1 MSRSGLGDVE
11 DDMDLSG
18 FGVKR
23 KPTAPIATTASAPP
37 AVPAQRAQRVPRT
50 YRTGRS
56 ETVAVKTTPDAAAT
70 FYALADRLNLKV
82 GETFERAVE
91 ALAREADRERN

>member
-1 MSRSGLGDVE
+1 MSRSGLDNVGD
-11 DDMDLSG
+11 DIDLSG
-18 FGVKR
+18 FEAKK
-23 KPTAPIATTASAPP
+23 KPATT
-37 AVPAQRAQRVPRT
+37 PAQAQEPVQRAARAPRI

-56 ETVAVKTTPDAAAT
+56 ETIAVKTTPDAAAT

-91 ALAREADRERN
+91 ALAREAGRQS

>member
-1 MSRSGLGDVE
+1 MSRSGLDDMG

-18 FGVKR
+18 FEAKS
-23 KPTAPIATTASAPP
+23 KPATPPPIQAPTPLQ
-37 AVPAQRAQRVPRT
+37 AQRTARVPRT

-56 ETVAVKTTPDAAAT
+56 ETIAVKTTPEAAAT
-70 FYALADRLNLKV
+70 FYTLADRLHLKV

>member
-1 MSRSGLGDVE
+1 MSRSGLNDVE

-23 KPTAPIATTASAPP
+23 KASPAMPASASAPS
-37 AVPAQRAQRVPRT
+37 AVPAVRAQRVPRT

-56 ETVAVKTTPDAAAT
+56 QTIAVKTTPDTEAL
-70 FYALADRLNLKV
+70 FYSLADRLGLKV

-91 ALAREADRERN
+91 ALAREADRA

>member
-1 MSRSGLGDVE
+1 MSRSGLDDVG

-18 FGVKR
+18 FETKK
-23 KPTAPIATTASAPP
+23 KPPISPP
-37 AVPAQRAQRVPRT
+37 AQPHTSVQRVTRVPRT

-56 ETVAVKTTPDAAAT
+56 ETIAVKTTPEAAAT
-70 FYALADRLNLKV
+70 FYALADQLKLKV

-91 ALAREADRERN
+91 ALAREADRTSTR

>member
-1 MSRSGLGDVE
+1 MSRSGLDNVG

-18 FGVKR
+18 FEAKK
-23 KPTAPIATTASAPP
+23 KPAPMPVQAPAP
-37 AVPAQRAQRVPRT
+37 VQRAGRAPRT
-50 YRTGRS
+50 YRTGRT
-56 ETVAVKTTPDAAAT
+56 ETIAVKTTPNAAAT

-91 ALAREADRERN
+91 ALAREADRVQG

>member
-1 MSRSGLGDVE
+1 MSRSGLDNVG

-18 FGVKR
+18 FEAKR
-23 KPTAPIATTASAPP
+23 KPVAPRGAEVPMPP
-37 AVPAQRAQRVPRT
+37 PIQRAARLPRT

-56 ETVAVKTTPDAAAT
+56 ETIAVKTTPEAAAT
-70 FYALADRLNLKV
+70 FYALADRLHLKV

-91 ALAREADRERN
+91 ALAREADRELP

>member
-1 MSRSGLGDVE
+1 MSRSGLDDVG

-18 FGVKR
+18 FEAKK
-23 KPTAPIATTASAPP
+23 KPPVPPSAQ
-37 AVPAQRAQRVPRT
+37 AHVPVQRVARVPRT

-56 ETVAVKTTPDAAAT
+56 ETIAVKTTPEAAAT
-70 FYALADRLNLKV
+70 FYALADRMKLKV

-91 ALAREADRERN
+91 ALAREADRTSND

>member
-1 MSRSGLGDVE
+1 MSRSGLDNVG

-18 FGVKR
+18 FETKK
-23 KPTAPIATTASAPP
+23 KPLVSPP
-37 AVPAQRAQRVPRT
+37 ARAPASVERATRVPRT

-56 ETVAVKTTPDAAAT
+56 ETIAVKTTPVAAAT
-70 FYALADRLNLKV
+70 FYELVDRLNLKV

-91 ALAREADRERN
+91 ALAREADRTSNG

>member
-1 MSRSGLGDVE
+1 MSRSGLDNVGD
-11 DDMDLSG
+11 DIDLSG
-18 FGVKR
+18 FEAKK
-23 KPTAPIATTASAPP
+23 KPATPT
-37 AVPAQRAQRVPRT
+37 PAQAQGPVQRAARAPRI

-56 ETVAVKTTPDAAAT
+56 ETIAVKTTPDAAAT

-91 ALAREADRERN
+91 ALAREAGRQS

>member
-1 MSRSGLGDVE
+1 MSRSGLDDMA

-18 FGVKR
+18 FEPKR
-23 KPTAPIATTASAPP
+23 KPAAPL
-37 AVPAQRAQRVPRT
+37 PAQASVPVPVQRAARVPRT
-50 YRTGRS
+50 YQTGRT
-56 ETVAVKTTPDAAAT
+56 ETIAVKTTPDAAAT

-91 ALAREADRERN
+91 ALAREADRVQG